1 MMTLDE
7 YINNWKIDKSKLIDE
22 LFVKYRKSSDLKYIV
37 DIYHERDGML
47 ILSLIYEITKDEKD
61 NITNI
66 LYKDRAGLFY
76 LEIPEKFKTDPSV
89 LTLNEVFNLKIFEI
103 ASIIGTII
111 NKDENHIYKVKDI
124 LNN

>member
-1 MMTLDE
+1 MTLDE

-37 DIYHERDGML
+37 DIYHEKDGML
-47 ILSLIYEITKDEKD
+47 ILALIYEITKDEKD

-66 LYKDRAGLFY
+66 LYKDRAGLYY

-89 LTLNEVFNLKIFEI
+89 LILNKVFNLKIFEI
-103 ASIIGTII
+103 ATIIGTII

>member
-1 MMTLDE
+1 MTLDE

-22 LFVKYRKSSDLKYIV
+22 LFVKYIKSSDLKYIV
-37 DIYHERDGML
+37 DIYHEKDGML
-47 ILSLIYEITKDEKD
+47 ILALIYEITKDEKD

-66 LYKDRAGLFY
+66 LYKDRAGLYY

-89 LTLNEVFNLKIFEI
+89 LTLNKVFNLKISEI
-103 ASIIGTII
+103 ATIIGTII

>member
-1 MMTLDE
+1 MTLDE
-7 YINNWKIDKSKLIDE
+7 YMNYWKTDRSKLIDE

-37 DIYHERDGML
+37 DIYHERDGIL
-47 ILSLIYEITKDEKD
+47 ILSLIYEITKDKKD

-76 LEIPEKFKTDPSV
+76 LDIAEKFKTDPSV

-111 NKDENHIYKVKDI
+111 NKDENQIYKVRDI
-124 LNN
+124 LNK